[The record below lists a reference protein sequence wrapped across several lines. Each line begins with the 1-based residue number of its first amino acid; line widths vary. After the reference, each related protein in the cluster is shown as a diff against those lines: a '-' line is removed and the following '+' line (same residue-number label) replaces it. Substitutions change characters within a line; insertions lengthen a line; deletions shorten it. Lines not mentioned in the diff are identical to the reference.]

1 SSSCPSSWVHG
12 LYSFSWYG
20 SVGAGHLH
28 NAALACE
35 KVVDL
40 LKKKMPNTLGENQEW
55 SKALGA
61 AQFELT
67 ESYRSAFAVAAEFDS
82 VPMFKRAR
90 SWMTN
95 IRMTTIRKKANPRYA
110 SKD

>member
-1 SSSCPSSWVHG
+1 MFAQSLRAVPLENIVDAR
-12 LYSFSWYG
+12 LLQP
-20 SVGAGHLH
+20 LH